1 MRLPN
6 METKN
11 NRGGHRENAGRP
23 SVNRD
28 VALTVRISQEASE
41 KLQTVDNKSAFIDT
55 IIRKTL

>member
-1 MRLPN
+1 